1 VASTRPA
8 QHAADRTHRIG
19 LAALTLATVAMFV
32 WLVASLAT
40 AAFGA

>member
-1 VASTRPA
+1 MASTQPA
-8 QHAADRTHRIG
+8 PPAGRGHRLV

-40 AAFGA
+40 AAFGP